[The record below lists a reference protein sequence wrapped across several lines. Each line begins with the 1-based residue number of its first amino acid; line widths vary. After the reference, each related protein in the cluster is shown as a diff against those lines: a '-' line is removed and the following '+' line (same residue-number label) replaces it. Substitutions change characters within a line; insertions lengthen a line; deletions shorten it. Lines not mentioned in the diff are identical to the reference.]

1 LLNTSPGLNF
11 RIIMNQTFT
20 IYSLFFLVTAL
31 VSFFGAFL
39 AWHRRRVK
47 GALEITWLMIAS
59 GIGAFCV
66 IFETSAPTMA
76 EKIFWAKME
85 FTGGSFTPVL
95 YLIFVLRFTG
105 KERFL
110 SLKNIILLFIM
121 PLTTLVVVL
130 TNDYHN
136 LMWSGFS
143 PISPKTNLMEYY
155 HGIWFWIGYLA
166 YSYLMLIIATVSIF
180 SFIFHHKNSF
190 QYHGWII
197 LLGGLVPWSASL
209 FYLTGINVTP
219 GLDLAPASITLS
231 GLLLIYAIFHNRFLD
246 LVPVARETLFE
257 TLQDGIIALDEHN
270 RILDINKSAMT
281 YLGIKNKSILGL
293 FAEESGVTVP
303 LLLKAVITV
312 NNNDQIEVPVGTEL
326 KTFQLITQAIKNQSG
341 SRIIVIRDIS
351 YNVSQQK
358 ELIKAKEKAE
368 ESDRLKS
375 AFLANISHEIR
386 TPMNGILGF
395 TELLRE
401 LKLSEDEQQEYLAI
415 IEKSGTRMLN
425 IINDIISLSSLE
437 AGLSKVKITNF
448 DINDQMGI
456 IFNLYE
462 PQALEKG
469 IKLIIC
475 DNIPTEEAK
484 IISDKEKIKEILSN
498 LIKNAIKF
506 TATGSIEIG
515 FSKNS
520 DGLEFFVKDTGIGIN
535 PEQKE
540 LIFER
545 FRQGSES
552 VARYYEGAGLGLSIS
567 KAYVLLL
574 GGRIWVESEEGKG
587 STFYFTIP
595 C

>member
-1 LLNTSPGLNF
+1 
-11 RIIMNQTFT
+11 MNQIFT

-39 AWHRRRVK
+39 ALYRRRVK
-47 GALEITWLMIAS
+47 GALEITWLMVAS
-59 GIGAFCV
+59 GIGSFWV
-66 IFETSAPTMA
+66 IFETSAVTMA
-76 EKIFWAKME
+76 EKIFWAKLE

-105 KERFL
+105 KEKFL
-110 SLKNIILLFIM
+110 SAKNIFLLFII
-121 PLTTLVVVL
+121 PLITLAMVF

-143 PISPKTNLMEYY
+143 AISATTNLMEYY
-155 HGIWFWIGYLA
+155 HGIWFWTGYIA
-166 YSYLMLIIATVSIF
+166 YSYIMLAAASFSIF
-180 SFIFHHKNSF
+180 SFIYHHRSSF
-190 QYHGWII
+190 QYHGWVI
-197 LLGGLVPWSASL
+197 LLGGLLPWSASL
-209 FYLTGINVTP
+209 LYLTGVNITP

-246 LVPVARETLFE
+246 LVPIAHETLVE
-257 TLQDGIIALDEHN
+257 TLQDGIIALDGQN
-270 RILDINKSAMT
+270 RIQDINGAAIS
-281 YLGIKNKSILGL
+281 YLGITNKSILGIV
-293 FAEESGVTVP
+293 AQESGATVIP
-303 LLLKAVITV
+303 LLNAVLDD
-312 NNNDQIEVPVGTEL
+312 NPVDYLEIQDGPEL
-326 KTFQLITQAIKNQSG
+326 KTFRIIKQIIKNQSG
-341 SRIIVIRDIS
+341 SRIIVIRDIADF
-351 YNVSQQK
+351 VAQQN

-448 DINDQMGI
+448 DINDQVNI
-456 IFNLYE
+456 LFNLYE
-462 PQALEKG
+462 PQAREKG
-469 IKLIIC
+469 LELIIK
-475 DNIPTEEAK
+475 DNIPTEESK
-484 IISDKEKIKEILSN
+484 INSDKDKVKEILAN

-506 TATGSIEIG
+506 TAEGSIEIG
-515 FSKNS
+515 FSKDS
-520 DGLEFFVKDTGIGIN
+520 DGLEFYVKDTGIGIN
-535 PEQKE
+535 PEQKG

-574 GGRIWVESEEGKG
+574 GGKIWVESEEGKG

>member
-1 LLNTSPGLNF
+1 
-11 RIIMNQTFT
+11 MNQIFT

-39 AWHRRRVK
+39 ALYRRRVK
-47 GALEITWLMIAS
+47 GALEITWLMVAS
-59 GIGAFCV
+59 GIGSFWV
-66 IFETSAPTMA
+66 IFETSAVTMA
-76 EKIFWAKME
+76 EKIFWAKLE

-105 KERFL
+105 KEKFL
-110 SLKNIILLFIM
+110 SAKNIFLLFII
-121 PLTTLVVVL
+121 PLITLAMVF

-143 PISPKTNLMEYY
+143 AISATTNLMEYY
-155 HGIWFWIGYLA
+155 HGIWFWTGYIA
-166 YSYLMLIIATVSIF
+166 YSYIMLAAASFSIF
-180 SFIFHHKNSF
+180 SFIYHHRSSF
-190 QYHGWII
+190 QYHGWVI
-197 LLGGLVPWSASL
+197 LLGGLLPWSASL
-209 FYLTGINVTP
+209 LYLTGVNITP

-246 LVPVARETLFE
+246 LVPIAHETLVE
-257 TLQDGIIALDEHN
+257 TLQDGIIALDGQN
-270 RILDINKSAMT
+270 RIQDINGAAIS
-281 YLGIKNKSILGL
+281 YLGITNKSILGL
-293 FAEESGVTVP
+293 VAQESGATVIP
-303 LLLKAVITV
+303 LLNAILDDNPV
-312 NNNDQIEVPVGTEL
+312 DFIEIQNGPEL
-326 KTFQLITQAIKNQSG
+326 KTFRIIKQIIKNQSG
-341 SRIIVIRDIS
+341 SRIIVIRDIADF
-351 YNVSQQK
+351 VAQQN

-448 DINDQMGI
+448 DINDQVNI
-456 IFNLYE
+456 LFNLYE
-462 PQALEKG
+462 PQAREKG
-469 IKLIIC
+469 LELIIK
-475 DNIPTEEAK
+475 DNIPTEESK
-484 IISDKEKIKEILSN
+484 INSDKDKVKEILAN

-506 TATGSIEIG
+506 TAEGSIEIG
-515 FSKNS
+515 FSKDS
-520 DGLEFFVKDTGIGIN
+520 DGLEFYVKDTGIGIN
-535 PEQKE
+535 PEQKG

-574 GGRIWVESEEGKG
+574 GGKIWVESEEGKG

>member
-1 LLNTSPGLNF
+1 
-11 RIIMNQTFT
+11 MNQTFT

-47 GALEITWLMIAS
+47 GALEINWLMIAS
-59 GIGAFCV
+59 GVGAFWV
-66 IFETSAPTMA
+66 IFETSATTMA
-76 EKIFWAKME
+76 EKIFFSKLE
-85 FTGGSFTPVL
+85 FIGGSFTPAL
-95 YLIFVLRFTG
+95 YLIFVLRFIG
-105 KERFL
+105 KDKFL
-110 SLKNIILLFIM
+110 SVKNIILLLIV
-121 PLTTLVVVL
+121 PLITLVMVF

-143 PISPKTNLMEYY
+143 AISAKTNLMEYY
-155 HGIWFWIGYLA
+155 HGLWFWTGYIA
-166 YSYLMLIIATVSIF
+166 YSYIMLITATIGIF
-180 SFIFHHKNSF
+180 SFIYHHRNSF
-190 QYHGWII
+190 QYHGWVI
-197 LLGGLVPWSASL
+197 LLGGILPWTASIL
-209 FYLTGINVTP
+209 YLTGVNITP
-219 GLDLAPASITLS
+219 GLDLAPASITVS
-231 GLLLIYAIFHNRFLD
+231 GLLLIYAIFNNRFLD
-246 LVPVARETLFE
+246 LVPIARETLVE
-257 TLQDGIIALDEHN
+257 TLQDGIIALDGQN
-270 RILDINKSAMT
+270 RIQDINGAALR
-281 YLGIKNKSILGL
+281 YLGVTNKSILGL
-293 FAEESGVTVP
+293 AAMESGATVTS
-303 LLLKAVITV
+303 LLNAITAEYPI
-312 NNNDQIEVPVGTEL
+312 DQVEIQNGTEL
-326 KTFQLITQAIKNQSG
+326 KTFQIIKQTIKNQSG
-341 SRIIVIRDIS
+341 SRIIIIRDIS
-351 YNVSQQK
+351 DHVSQQK

-448 DINDQMGI
+448 DINDQISI
-456 IFNLYE
+456 IYNTFE
-462 PQALEKG
+462 AQAREKG
-469 IKLIIC
+469 LELTVIN
-475 DNIPTEEAK
+475 NIDTAGAK
-484 IISDKEKIKEILSN
+484 VNSDKEKVRDILAN

-506 TATGSIEIG
+506 TPKGSIVFG
-515 FSKNS
+515 SRRNS
-520 DGLEFFVKDTGIGIN
+520 GELEFYVKDTGIGIN
-535 PEQKE
+535 PEQKD

>member
-1 LLNTSPGLNF
+1 
-11 RIIMNQTFT
+11 MNQIFT

-47 GALEITWLMIAS
+47 GALEITWLMVAS
-59 GIGAFCV
+59 GIGAFWV
-66 IFETSAPTMA
+66 IFETSAVTMA
-76 EKIFWAKME
+76 EKIFWAKLE

-95 YLIFVLRFTG
+95 FLIFVLRFTG
-105 KERFL
+105 KDKVL
-110 SLKNIILLFIM
+110 SLKNIVLLFIF
-121 PLTTLVVVL
+121 PLITLAVVF

-143 PISPKTNLMEYY
+143 AISPKTNLMEYY
-155 HGIWFWIGYLA
+155 HGIWFWTGYIA
-166 YSYLMLIIATVSIF
+166 YSYIMLAAASLSIF
-180 SFIFHHKNSF
+180 SFIYHHRSSF
-190 QYHGWII
+190 QYHGWVI
-197 LLGGLVPWSASL
+197 LLGGLLPWSASL
-209 FYLTGINVTP
+209 LYLTGVNITP
-219 GLDLAPASITLS
+219 GLDIAPASITFS

-246 LVPVARETLFE
+246 LVPIAHETLVE
-257 TLQDGIIALDEHN
+257 TLQDGIIALDGQN
-270 RILDINKSAMT
+270 RIQDINGAAIS
-281 YLGIKNKSILGL
+281 YLGITNKSILGL
-293 FAEESGVTVP
+293 VAKESGATVVP
-303 LLLKAVITV
+303 LLNAVLDDNPV
-312 NNNDQIEVPVGTEL
+312 DFIEIQNGPEL
-326 KTFQLITQAIKNQSG
+326 KTFRIIKQIIKNQSG
-341 SRIIVIRDIS
+341 SRIIVIRDIADF
-351 YNVSQQK
+351 VAQQN

-437 AGLSKVKITNF
+437 AGLSKVKITSF

-456 IFNLYE
+456 LINLYE
-462 PQALEKG
+462 PQAREKG
-469 IKLIIC
+469 LELIVKG
-475 DNIPTEEAK
+475 NIPTEEAK
-484 IISDKEKIKEILSN
+484 IDSDKDKVKEILAN

-506 TATGSIEIG
+506 TAKGSIEIG
-515 FSKNS
+515 FSKHS
-520 DGLEFFVKDTGIGIN
+520 DGLEFYVKDTGIGIN
-535 PEQKE
+535 PEQKG

-574 GGRIWVESEEGKG
+574 GGMIWVESEEGKG

-595 C
+595 CK

>member
-1 LLNTSPGLNF
+1 MSPGLNF
-11 RIIMNQTFT
+11 RIIMNNTFT
-20 IYSLFFLVTAL
+20 IYSLLFLVTAL

-39 AWHRRRVK
+39 AWQRRRAK

-59 GIGAFCV
+59 GISAFCV
-66 IFETSAPTMA
+66 IFETSASVMT
-76 EKIFWAKME
+76 EKIFWSKLE
-85 FTGGSFTPVL
+85 FLGGSFTPVL
-95 YLIFVLRFTG
+95 FLIFVLRFTG
-105 KERFL
+105 KDRFL
-110 SLKNIILLFIM
+110 STKNILLLFVI
-121 PLTTLVVVL
+121 PLVTLVLVM
-130 TNDYHN
+130 TNEKHN

-143 PISPKTNLMEYY
+143 AISEKTNLMEYY
-155 HGIWFWIGYLA
+155 HGLWFWVGYTA
-166 YSYLMLIIATVSIF
+166 YSYILLIIATFTIF
-180 SFIFHHKNSF
+180 SFIYRHRSSF

-197 LLGGLVPWSASL
+197 LLGGLLPWSASF
-209 FYLTGINVTP
+209 FYLTGVNITP
-219 GLDLAPASITLS
+219 GLDLVPASITLS
-231 GLLLIYAIFHNRFLD
+231 GLLLIYAIFNNQFLD
-246 LVPVARETLFE
+246 LVPIARETLVE
-257 TLQDGIIALDEHN
+257 TLQDGIIALDGQN
-270 RILDINKSAMT
+270 RIQDINRAALT

-293 FAEESGVTVP
+293 VAVESGATVIP
-303 LLLKAVITV
+303 LLNAVITDDPV
-312 NNNDQIEVPVGTEL
+312 DFIEVQNGAEL
-326 KTFQLITQAIKNQSG
+326 KTFRIIKQTIKNQFG
-341 SRIIVIRDIS
+341 SRIIIIRDIADF
-351 YNVSQQK
+351 VAQQN

-437 AGLSKVKITNF
+437 AGLSKVKITSF
-448 DINDQMGI
+448 DINDQINI
-456 IFNLYE
+456 IYNLFD
-462 PQALEKG
+462 PQAKEKG
-469 IKLIIC
+469 LELVIKSS
-475 DNIPTEEAK
+475 IPAEKAK
-484 IISDKEKIKEILSN
+484 VSSDKEKIKDVLTN

-506 TATGSIEIG
+506 TPSGSIEFG
-515 FSKNS
+515 CYRNS
-520 DGLEFFVKDTGIGIN
+520 GELEFFVKDTGIGIN
-535 PEQKE
+535 PTHKD

-574 GGRIWVESEEGKG
+574 GGKIWVESEEGKG
-587 STFYFTIP
+587 STFYFTVP

>member
-1 LLNTSPGLNF
+1 MLNTSPGLNF

>member
-1 LLNTSPGLNF
+1 MLIASPGLNF
-11 RIIMNQTFT
+11 RILMNQIFT

-31 VSFFGAFL
+31 VSFFGAIL
-39 AWHRRRVK
+39 AFNRRRVK
-47 GALEITWLMIAS
+47 GALEITWLMIAA
-59 GIGAFCV
+59 GIGAFWV
-66 IFETSAPTMA
+66 IFETSAVTMA
-76 EKIFWAKME
+76 EKIFWAKLE
-85 FTGGSFTPVL
+85 FTGGAFTPVL

-105 KERFL
+105 KEKFL
-110 SLKNIILLFIM
+110 SARNIAFLCIL
-121 PLTTLVVVL
+121 PLITLAVVF

-143 PISPKTNLMEYY
+143 TISAKTNLMEYY
-155 HGIWFWIGYLA
+155 HGVWFWTGYLA
-166 YSYLMLIIATVSIF
+166 YSYIMLTIATFYIF
-180 SFIFHHKNSF
+180 SFIYHHRNSF
-190 QYHGWII
+190 QYHGWVI
-197 LLGGLVPWSASL
+197 LLGGLLPWSASIL
-209 FYLTGINVTP
+209 YLTGVNITP

-246 LVPVARETLFE
+246 LVPIARETLVE
-257 TLQDGIIALDEHN
+257 TLQDGIIALDGQN
-270 RILDINKSAMT
+270 RIQDINGAALS

-293 FAEESGVTVP
+293 SAQESGATVIP
-303 LLLKAVITV
+303 LLNAVTD
-312 NNNDQIEVPVGTEL
+312 NNPVDFLEIESGHEL
-326 KTFQLITQAIKNQSG
+326 KTFRIIKHTIKNQSG
-341 SRIIVIRDIS
+341 SRIIVIRDIADF
-351 YNVSQQK
+351 VAQQN

-415 IEKSGTRMLN
+415 IDKSGTRMLN

-448 DINDQMGI
+448 DINDQIGI
-456 IFNLYE
+456 LFKLYE
-462 PQALEKG
+462 PQASEKG
-469 IKLIIC
+469 LKMMVNGTISA
-475 DNIPTEEAK
+475 EEAK
-484 IISDKEKIKEILSN
+484 ITSDKEKVKEILAN

-506 TATGSIEIG
+506 TAKGSIEIG
-515 FSKNS
+515 FSKHA
-520 DGLEFFVKDTGIGIN
+520 DGLECYVKDTGIGIN

-540 LIFER
+540 FIFER

-574 GGRIWVESEEGKG
+574 GGKIWVDSEEGKG